1 MPYLRDFADNFTM
14 KENLGKK
21 NQGSTKDHTKER
33 WMSN

>member
-1 MPYLRDFADNFTM
+1 MPYLRDFADNSIM

-21 NQGSTKDHTKER
+21 IRGSIKDHTKER